1 MEGTPPR
8 SWQVLLLD
16 PSGKVL
22 GGRRLEASVWLEAV
36 RDFAGYAGEPLGRG
50 GLICSIQADGSFLV
64 YESQVA
70 RVFLAR
76 PERPLEEQADLPE
89 GRTSTIRGMGALGA
103 ASPPDQAVPV
113 APAGPPQDK
122 TGSMVVDRSEPQPS
136 EAADPEG
143 PREPAVVVDPALV
156 QEVSR
161 LKQMAQWTEVSEDE
175 TEELLPHRV
184 LWCMQN
190 DDDAARPVVRC
201 ALAVWPD
208 PPRHALEN
216 LVSAHARG
224 LRDQLALKGQSIKV
238 VVAAFDHAFHKVPIR
253 PAMAAAVWPAG
264 SGEEPTVVMGEA
276 AEGAWPM
283 PVGKTT
289 GMGFRTPGD
298 SGTVMVPAV
307 KLKGGVVTQA
317 QADPGGGAGA
327 GASPESHIPT
337 AVVPAQQVPPKT
349 EPEPESET
357 QPEPEPEP
365 AATAEPAAT
374 VEPAATG
381 EPAATAEPDE
391 RSGPRTESLL
401 FLAFDA
407 LHQIY
412 AAETRAQAVS
422 LVLETMVNLV
432 PAEVG
437 AIYLYDESLQALR
450 VEALRPAETTT
461 DPVRVD
467 MGQGLVGACARQGV
481 ALALTDVHRDARFG
495 SMLAEKADIN
505 PQSLL
510 GAPVEHQGRLFGA
523 VELVNR
529 KGREGFSGGE
539 VEAIAYAAR
548 MLAERLSV
556 LPSKKK

>member
-16 PSGKVL
+16 PKGKVL

-76 PERPLEEQADLPE
+76 PEITVDEQADLPE

-103 ASPPDQAVPV
+103 ASPPDQEAPV
-113 APAGPPQDK
+113 APAGPPQDRK
-122 TGSMVVDRSEPQPS
+122 GSLDVDRPELRPS
-136 EAADPEG
+136 KPGGPVPAA
-143 PREPAVVVDPALV
+143 EPAVVVDPALV
-156 QEVSR
+156 KEMSR
-161 LKQMAQWTEVSEDE
+161 LEQMARWTEVSEDKA
-175 TEELLPHRV
+175 EELLPHRV
-184 LWCMQN
+184 LWCKQKV
-190 DDDAARPVVRC
+190 DEAQKPVVRC

-208 PPRHALEN
+208 PPRHALEK
-216 LVSAHARG
+216 LVTAHATG
-224 LRDQLALKGQSIKV
+224 LRDQLELKGQSIKV
-238 VVAAFDHAFHKVPIR
+238 VVAAFDHAFHKVPVR
-253 PAMAAAVWPAG
+253 PALAAAVWPAG
-264 SGEEPTVVMGEA
+264 SGEEPTVLMGDEA
-276 AEGAWPM
+276 SGAWPI

-289 GMGFRTPGD
+289 GMGFRTAGD

-307 KLKGGVVTQA
+307 KLKGGVVTQS
-317 QADPGGGAGA
+317 QPEPGRKAGDE
-327 GASPESHIPT
+327 PESHIPT
-337 AVVPAQQVPPKT
+337 AVVPAQQIPQKAKT
-349 EPEPESET
+349 KAVR
-357 QPEPEPEP
+357 EPEPEP
-365 AATAEPAAT
+365 APAPAAPPEPAKE
-374 VEPAATG
+374 EPAVQPPAPG
-381 EPAATAEPDE
+381 EPGE

-412 AAETRAQAVS
+412 AAETRPQAVS
-422 LVLETMVNLV
+422 LVLDTMVNLV
-432 PAEVG
+432 PAQAG

-450 VEALRPAETTT
+450 LEAFKPTDTKA

-467 MGQGLVGACARQGV
+467 MGQGLVGACAQQGV
-481 ALALTDVHRDARFG
+481 ALALTEVHRDARFG
-495 SMLAEKADIN
+495 SVLAEKVGIK
-505 PQSLL
+505 PESLL

-556 LPSKKK
+556 LPTKKK